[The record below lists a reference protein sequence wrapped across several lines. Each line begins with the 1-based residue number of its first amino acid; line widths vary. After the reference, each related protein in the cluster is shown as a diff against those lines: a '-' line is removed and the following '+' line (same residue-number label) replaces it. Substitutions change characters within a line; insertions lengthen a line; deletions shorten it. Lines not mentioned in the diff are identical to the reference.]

1 MSDWENLD
9 DDKIV
14 IKKANGQD
22 EEEEKVIAVE
32 LEKEV
37 KPQIE
42 PKSVNPEKVLYSKE
56 VKTYLYN

>member
-42 PKSVNPEKVLYSKE
+42 PKSVNPEKVL
-56 VKTYLYN
+56 